1 MTFIQYANKGQINFS
16 FITIKVNNVLIMLLG
31 NAHPDFFDVDT
42 NWLLFVQTDPIKFI
56 LTVIFIKSKL
66 LSIQC
71 FLRSKLS
78 LVIQQVFLFILNA
91 VTFDE
96 NSLKPLIKT
105 VSAYGWI
112 FKFLLQNHLPKDKN
126 TKFRASAYSW

>member
-1 MTFIQYANKGQINFS
+1 
-16 FITIKVNNVLIMLLG
+16 ML
-31 NAHPDFFDVDT
+31 T
-42 NWLLFVQTDPIKFI
+42 QTSLMWTRIDCYSYKRTPF

-126 TKFRASAYSW
+126 TKFRASAYS